1 MCVSANSSLKS
12 SILWECHN
20 TPFSGHPGL
29 NKTYEKVKSSFFW
42 PKMKDDVKR
51 YVREC
56 LQCQQVKIENKRM
69 PGDLQP
75 LDIPL
80 QKWESI
86 SMDFIIRLPITRSG
100 YDSIYVVVI
109 S

>member
-1 MCVSANSSLKS
+1 MYENRFHLYKGYLYAFNRLCVSANSSLKS

-51 YVREC
+51 YVRKC

-69 PGDLQP
+69 PGDL
-75 LDIPL
+75 
-80 QKWESI
+80 
-86 SMDFIIRLPITRSG
+86 
-100 YDSIYVVVI
+100 
-109 S
+109 